1 MGPGLSKS
9 SEITKAENYRKETLD
24 DSSTSFSV
32 VNLHGTSTAGGAI
45 FVLLILALGCTG
57 YWVKWYKDR
66 LARLRH
72 RAATTLDVTA

>member
-1 MGPGLSKS
+1 MGPGLSKN
-9 SEITKAENYRKETLD
+9 SENTKAVNYRKESLD

>member
-45 FVLLILALGCTG
+45 FVLLILALGCLG
-57 YWVKWYKDR
+57 YKWYKDR

>member
-72 RAATTLDVTA
+72 HATTSLDVTT

>member
-9 SEITKAENYRKETLD
+9 SEITKAENYSKESLD

-45 FVLLILALGCTG
+45 FVLLILALACLG

-66 LARLRH
+66 LGRLRH
-72 RAATTLDVTA
+72 RAATALDVTV